1 MPGLTRKSPEVS
13 VPRSSK
19 ISTTTC
25 QRIVFEEFDRK
36 QETATVTVQSDATQR
51 KLWTALTGHIVNK
64 APICPSA
71 LYADMALTIADYIY
85 KELRP
90 EAPEVGMNVCAVEVH
105 KPLIAQVPPSE
116 DGQHFQMEGVADL
129 KKGEVAL
136 TIRSVTW
143 DGKTTQEHGHGTVK
157 YEDRS
162 QWLDEWKTKEY
173 LVQGQIFSLE
183 QKLAAGTTHKLLRGM
198 AYKLF
203 TALVDYAPEYQGMD
217 EVILDAEEK
226 QAVATIHFKTGE
238 ADGDFFCSPYFIDNM
253 CHLSGFLVNA
263 ADLSDDPLVY
273 ISHGWKSMR
282 IARLPEKEKQYR
294 TYVKMLPY
302 PNNISSG
309 DVYVLEGEEIVA
321 VFEECKFQGLPR
333 RLMNVLLP
341 SAPKAQVKM
350 AKGKGKEKVKV

>member
-1 MPGLTRKSPEVS
+1 MPGLTKKSPEFS
-13 VPRSSK
+13 VPRLSK

-25 QRIVFEEFDRK
+25 QRIVFEEFNYK
-36 QETATVTVQSDATQR
+36 QQTATVIVQSDATQP
-51 KLWTALTGHIVNK
+51 KLWAALTGHIVNK
-64 APICPSA
+64 TPLGPSSI
-71 LYADMALTIADYIY
+71 YADMALTIADYIY
-85 KELRP
+85 KQLRP
-90 EAPEVGMNVCAVEVH
+90 GAPAVGMNVCAVEVH
-105 KPLIAQVPPSE
+105 KPLIAQIPPPQ

-143 DGKTTQEHGHGTVK
+143 DGKTTQEHGHGTVV
-157 YEDRS
+157 YEDQS
-162 QWLDEWKTKEY
+162 QWLREWKAKEY
-173 LVQGQIFSLE
+173 LVQGQILSLE
-183 QKLAAGTTHKLLRGM
+183 QKLAAGAAHKFLRGM

-203 TALVDYAPEYQGMD
+203 TALVDYAPKYQGMD

-282 IARLPEKEKQYR
+282 IARMPEKEKEYR

-321 VFEECKFQGLPR
+321 VFEECKFQGLPK

-341 SAPKAQVKM
+341 SAPKGQVRTM
-350 AKGKGKEKVKV
+350 EGNVKEKVRA